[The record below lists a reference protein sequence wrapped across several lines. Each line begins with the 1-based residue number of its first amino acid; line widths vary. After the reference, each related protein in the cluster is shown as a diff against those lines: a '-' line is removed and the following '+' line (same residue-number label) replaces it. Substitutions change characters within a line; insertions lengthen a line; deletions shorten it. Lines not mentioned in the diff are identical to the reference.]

1 MSNDFFMHGPT
12 EAKEDDGA
20 GICDITAATIIIDK
34 DDDEYDL
41 NQTAATIIINPCN
54 YDTNNEV
61 YQLRNEMQQL
71 RNEISGLRQ
80 RDSAF
85 TRQIQNLECREEC
98 TNARIENLEN
108 TVAELVR
115 YINTKG

>member
-1 MSNDFFMHGPT
+1 MSNDFFMHDPT

-41 NQTAATIIINPCN
+41 NQTAATIIINPCE

-61 YQLRNEMQQL
+61 YQL

-80 RDSAF
+80 RDSAL

-108 TVAELVR
+108 TVAELMR

>member
-1 MSNDFFMHGPT
+1 MHDPT

-41 NQTAATIIINPCN
+41 NQTAATIIINPCE

-61 YQLRNEMQQL
+61 YQL

-80 RDSAF
+80 RDSAL

-108 TVAELVR
+108 TVAELMR